1 MTKRRWPVL
10 VLGAAAFSVAGASLP
25 AWAASGTSGTQHFLA
40 VETSPTAKTFPL
52 SATGPIHAL
61 GKDTPLSN
69 NTDRFAFPKGN
80 LAITHHKTS
89 GSQHFDKANCTGRIT
104 EQGIFQ
110 ITGGTKAYAHA
121 SGHGTYSLV
130 GYFIGCSQN
139 KPPEAMSIVIQAA
152 GPIKLP
158 G

>member
-1 MTKRRWPVL
+1 
-10 VLGAAAFSVAGASLP
+10 
-25 AWAASGTSGTQHFLA
+25 LA
-40 VETSPTAKTFPL
+40 VETSPTAKAFPV

-61 GKDTPLSN
+61 GMDTPLSN

-89 GSQHFDKANCTGRIT
+89 GSQHFDKTNCTGRIT

-110 ITGGTKAYAHA
+110 ITGGTKAYANA

-130 GYFIGCSQN
+130 GYFIGCSQS
-139 KPPEAMSIVIQAA
+139 KPPQAMSIVIQAA
-152 GPIKLP
+152 GPINLP